1 MKEEPMNGN
10 DHVAEFV
17 HSITW
22 DELPPEVQHK
32 ARQAL
37 LDALGAT
44 LVGTLTPV
52 SRITAEY
59 ATTAYR
65 GDEATILLHGR
76 RATAAGAAFAN
87 GYAANGIDID
97 DCAKYTRGHP
107 GAQVFPAALAVAE
120 KVGATGAQ
128 MLTAMVV
135 GYEVAHRA
143 ARCWHDHHQVYQ
155 SCGSWGSVAC
165 AAVACKL
172 MGLDQE
178 TIVQALGIAEY
189 HAPNLPMMRDI
200 DQPSMVKHGV
210 GWGAMNG
217 IISAELAE
225 RGFTGVPSI
234 LGFEQYHDWVAD
246 IGRQYIMVEGL
257 LFKRWSCCAWGH
269 PAIHATLTAIE
280 EQGFDP
286 DQIAGIQIY
295 TFHEG
300 SRLSQRQ
307 PTSTEE
313 AQFSI
318 KWPLATMLLD
328 GQIGPD
334 QILERRFGD
343 EQVRALVEK
352 ITVVQDPEV
361 ERMYRLFCAGP
372 DSDPDARFT
381 SRVAIT
387 LNDGRV
393 VDSGLVNRE
402 DARLDDAALE
412 TKFRWLCGYVLD
424 ETRIE
429 ELLRLASAFDTL
441 GSVRELHRALESN

>member
-1 MKEEPMNGN
+1 MNGN
-10 DHVAEFV
+10 DYVAEFV
-17 HSITW
+17 RSITW
-22 DELPPEVQHK
+22 DQLPPEVQHR

-52 SRITAEY
+52 SRITSEY
-59 ATTAYR
+59 ATTAYH
-65 GDEATILLHGR
+65 GDEATILVHGG

-107 GAQVFPAALAVAE
+107 GAQIFPAALAVAE
-120 KVGATGAQ
+120 KVGATGAE

-135 GYEVAHRA
+135 GFEVAHRT
-143 ARCWHDHHQVYQ
+143 ARCWHDHHRMYQ

-165 AAVACKL
+165 AAVASKL
-172 MGLDQE
+172 MGLDHG
-178 TIVQALGIAEY
+178 TIKHALGIADY

-200 DQPSMVKHGV
+200 DHPTMVKHGI

-217 IISAELAE
+217 IVSAELAE

-234 LGFEQYHDWVAD
+234 LGFEQYHDWIAD
-246 IGRQYIMVEGL
+246 IGRLYIMVEGL

-269 PAIHATLTAIE
+269 PAIHATLTAVKEHGISLDEIASIE
-280 EQGFDP
+280 IF
-286 DQIAGIQIY
+286 

-313 AQFSI
+313 AQFNI

-334 QILERRFGD
+334 QVLERRLGD

-352 ITVVQDPEV
+352 MKVVQDPEV
-361 ERMYRLFCAGP
+361 ERRYRLFCAGP
-372 DSDPDARFT
+372 DSDPDALFT

-387 LNDGRV
+387 LNNGRV
-393 VDSGLVNRE
+393 VDSGLVNRD
-402 DARLDDAALE
+402 DARLDDAELE
-412 TKFRWLCGYVLD
+412 DKFRWLSAYVLD
-424 ETRIE
+424 EARIDRLLRMVAGSDTLDNVS
-429 ELLRLASAFDTL
+429 ELLQ
-441 GSVRELHRALESN
+441 AL